1 MSVMSIVRDTPFS
14 QETENAA
21 GAAATSRPAA
31 IVVDAL
37 EKTYATHDGGKV
49 QALGPI
55 SVTVPQ
61 GGFMTIVG
69 PSGCGKSTL
78 LKLLSGLIPR
88 SAGSIRVNGEEVR
101 EPHRDIG
108 MVFQSPVLLPWKTAI
123 ENVLLPARVLGL
135 DMATSRVRA
144 QELLD
149 MVGLA
154 DFANRYP
161 NELSGGMQ
169 QRVAI
174 ARSLIHDPSI
184 LMMDEPF
191 GALDAMT
198 REVMNL
204 ELLRI
209 WRKAG
214 KTIIFV
220 THSIPEAIFLGTHV
234 MVLSNRPGRIADL
247 MTVDLPAERSLDIM
261 STDAFGVYSKRIR
274 SQFNT
279 QGFI

>member
-1 MSVMSIVRDTPFS
+1 MSVDADRKL
-14 QETENAA
+14 
-21 GAAATSRPAA
+21 TSWGCVGQFWA
-31 IVVDAL
+31 IANIDIN
-37 EKTYATHDGGKV
+37 DGD
-49 QALGPI
+49 
-55 SVTVPQ
+55 
-61 GGFMTIVG
+61 FMTIVG

-78 LKLLSGLIPR
+78 LKLLAGLLKKT
-88 SAGSIRVNGEEVR
+88 SGSIQVSGTEVNA
-101 EPHRDIG
+101 PHPDIG

-123 ENVLLPARVLGL
+123 ENVLLPAKVLKL
-135 DMATSRVRA
+135 DMVSSQRRA
-144 QELLD
+144 QELLE
-149 MVGLA
+149 MVGLKE
-154 DFANRYP
+154 FANKYP

-174 ARSLIHDPSI
+174 ARALIHDPSI

-198 REVMNL
+198 REVMNV

-209 WRKAG
+209 WREAK

-220 THSIPEAIFLGTHV
+220 THSIPEAVFLRTHV

-247 MTVDLPAERSLDIM
+247 VEVSLSLDRNLDIM
-261 STDAFGVYSKRIR
+261 STDAFGVFSKRIR

-279 QGFI
+279 QGLI